1 MAEWRFGLQDPVI
14 RRSPTPSKV
23 RTTAVRPDRT
33 TCEPNEEGGALSSVV
48 TRPLQASPRA
58 RRACPTVSSRRRAP
72 CGSTSSLSRRC
83 FRTRYTVAI
92 YARSL
97 RGNLLDDGIG
107 LHNRHARCVRRAVLR
122 LQFDLRR
129 SILHLRP
136 LISKVKLRQ
145 SLLPTRR
152 SRRQQC
158 PTQNGRR
165 RGGEPGRSARRDD
178 MLRVLKDRKRGRTF
192 PR

>member
-83 FRTRYTVAI
+83 FSNPI
-92 YARSL
+92 HSCDHARSL
-97 RGNLLDDGIG
+97 RGNLFDEGIE
-107 LHNRHARCVRRAVLR
+107 LHNRHARCVRRAMLG

-136 LISKVKLRQ
+136 LLSKVKLRQ
-145 SLLPTRR
+145 SRLARQR

-158 PTQNGRR
+158 PTQNDQRR
-165 RGGEPGRSARRDD
+165 EGELGRSARRDD
-178 MLRVLKDRKRGRTF
+178 MLRVLNDRKRGRIF